1 MKINELI
8 QTFEIWMSNEER
20 EVLERLER
28 PQMLAAFNEREQV
41 IIRNLHHKSLVSKVA
56 NNGCTFVVK
65 NG

>member
-8 QTFEIWMSNEER
+8 QTFEIWTSNEER
-20 EVLERLER
+20 LVLEKLER
-28 PQMLAAFNEREQV
+28 PQMLAAFNQREQV
-41 IIRNLHHKSLVSKVA
+41 IIRNLHYKSLISKVA